1 VISGEGSADAAARV
15 GQALARA
22 EMGSRAWWLPVE
34 PVLRVADHP
43 AAWAP
48 VLAQLRA
55 RAA

>member
-1 VISGEGSADAAARV
+1 MITGAGPMDAAARV

-22 EMGSRAWWLPVE
+22 ETDSGAWWLPVE
-34 PVLRVADHP
+34 PIVRVADHP